1 MFSRPFFCALEVL
14 PLWVMSLP
22 DQSRL
27 AGGVLPFGGRAAA
40 ALSSRDAA
48 ILAEQALAHGGEER
62 AVEQV
67 AAAAHRAGSDPR
79 LWQWTALLYRAL
91 DDRRSA
97 LDAFATA
104 ARLAPRDVRIAHGL
118 AQCRYE
124 AGLPSL
130 DQFDAALALA
140 PFDAGLLLGRAAAL
154 FSAGEA
160 ARACDG
166 LASVL
171 AQEPRWIDGQR
182 ELAHLLWLRGA
193 GVDAFAPLRR
203 SIAAQPAE
211 PAKWQ
216 LLLELLLQAKR
227 YDDVLREVR
236 ASRGSI
242 GDQPFVRASDLA
254 ARAESGSLPADAE
267 AFSTPELASDPAMAV
282 YHVRHLLRHGRVDR
296 AARVIEPWLGRPQSA
311 SFYPYAS
318 LVWRLNGDP
327 RRDWLDAQAGLV
339 QQHDLSKALPLKR
352 LAAFLRDRH
361 HAGGPHLNQS
371 VNGGTQTEGMLLARI
386 DPEIEQLR
394 EEIRAC
400 VRRYVDALPPPDTRH
415 PLLGSPRQAR
425 PRFAGSW
432 SVRLRGGGH
441 HSSHVHP
448 AGWIS
453 SALYIDLPER
463 AADEPAHSGWL
474 AIGAPPAELGL
485 DLAPTAMIE
494 PQPGKLVLFPSTTWH
509 GTMPFA
515 AGERLTVAFDIA
527 YPATP

>member
-1 MFSRPFFCALEVL
+1 MQA
-14 PLWVMSLP
+14 MSLP

-40 ALSSRDAA
+40 VLSPRDAA
-48 ILAEQALAHGGEER
+48 MLAEQALAHGGEER
-62 AVEQV
+62 VVEQV
-67 AAAAHRAGSDPR
+67 AAAARRAGSDPR
-79 LWQWTALLYRAL
+79 LWQWTALLHRAL

-97 LDAFATA
+97 LNAFATA
-104 ARLAPRDVRIAHGL
+104 ARLAPNDVRIAHGL

-130 DQFDAALALA
+130 EQFDAALALA
-140 PFDAGLLLGRAAAL
+140 PFDGGLLLGRAAAL

-160 ARACDG
+160 ARACDS
-166 LASVL
+166 LAQVL

-193 GVDAFAPLRR
+193 GANAFAPLRR

-227 YDDVLREVR
+227 YDDVLRTVSAAR
-236 ASRGSI
+236 ASL
-242 GDQPFVRASDLA
+242 GDQPFVRASELA
-254 ARAESGSLPADAE
+254 ARAERGSLSADAE
-267 AFSTPELASDPAMAV
+267 AFSTPEAASDSVMAV
-282 YHVRHLLRHGRVDR
+282 YHLRNLLRHGRVDH
-296 AARVIEPWLGRPQSA
+296 AARVIEPWLERPQSA
-311 SFYPYAS
+311 SFYPYSS
-318 LVWRLNGDP
+318 LVWRLTGDP
-327 RRDWLDAQAGLV
+327 RHDWLDAQAGLV
-339 QQHDLSKALPLKR
+339 QQHDLSKVLPLDR

-400 VRRYVDALPPPDTRH
+400 VRRYIDALPPADTRH
-415 PLLGSPRQAR
+415 PLLGSPRQTR

-453 SALYIDLPER
+453 SALYINLPER
-463 AADEPAHSGWL
+463 TADEPAHAGWL

-515 AGERLTVAFDIA
+515 SGERLTVAFDIA
-527 YPATP
+527 YPAAP